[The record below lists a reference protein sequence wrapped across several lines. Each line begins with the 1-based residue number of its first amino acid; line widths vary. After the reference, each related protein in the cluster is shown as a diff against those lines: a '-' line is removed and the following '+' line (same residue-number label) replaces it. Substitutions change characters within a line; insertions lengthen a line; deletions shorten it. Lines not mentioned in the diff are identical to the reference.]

1 MNKVFIFVIFFI
13 LSTSFR
19 IDAQTTEAIGSSA
32 KTKTYTNPLPVKL
45 GDPYVLYT
53 NGTYYLYGTGNADK
67 GFAAFSSKDLVN
79 WKPEG
84 QVYFHGN
91 KNGWS
96 DTAAAWD
103 GAYWAPE
110 AYEVGG
116 KFYLFYSAQWKVNP
130 NHETENF
137 RIGVAVAD
145 KPTGPFVDL
154 APKPVFDPGY
164 PIIDANVFFDDNGKA
179 YLYYSR
185 ACYKHP
191 VKSDVADWAKKK
203 GWYKEVEES
212 WVYGVELKKDF
223 SGVVGEPVLLLR
235 PPVSM
240 KDKQAEWE
248 SRSVTSHEVN
258 RRWTEGSTT
267 FKKDGV
273 YYIMYSANFFGGK
286 HYAVGYATGGSP
298 LGPFRKAANN
308 PVLQKNTPKG
318 GIVSGTGHNS
328 ITYSPDKKEMF
339 CVYHGRTTATA
350 DERVLFLDR
359 MQVKAG
365 KLVVFGPSTTPQKL
379 PSGVDAPNRQP

>member
-1 MNKVFIFVIFFI
+1 MHKLLVFFLLSACFFA
-13 LSTSFR
+13 T
-19 IDAQTTEAIGSSA
+19 AQTTGKPSVP
-32 KTKTYTNPLPVKL
+32 THTYTNPLPVKL
-45 GDPYVLYT
+45 GDPFVLYT

-84 QVYFHGN
+84 QVYFHN
-91 KNGWS
+91 NENGWS
-96 DTAAAWD
+96 DTAAAWG

-110 AYEVGG
+110 VYEVRG
-116 KFYLFYSAQWKVNP
+116 KFYLFYSAQWKLNP
-130 NHETENF
+130 THETENF
-137 RIGVAVAD
+137 RIGVAVAAT
-145 KPTGPFVDL
+145 PTGPFVDL

-164 PIIDANVFFDDNGKA
+164 PVIDANVFFDDNGKA

-191 VKSDVADWAKKK
+191 VKSEVAAQARKK

-212 WVYGVELKKDF
+212 WVYGVELEKDF
-223 SGVVGEPVLLLR
+223 SGVVGEPVLILR
-235 PPVSM
+235 PPVST

-248 SRSVTSHEVN
+248 SRSVTSREVN

-273 YYIMYSANFFGGK
+273 YYIMYSANHFGGEY
-286 HYAVGYATGGSP
+286 YAVGYATGQSP

-308 PVLQKNTPKG
+308 PVLQKNTPNG

-328 ITYSPDKKEMF
+328 ITFSPDKKEMF
-339 CVYHGRTTATA
+339 CVYHGRTAATG
-350 DERVLFLDR
+350 DERVVFVDR
-359 MQVKAG
+359 MKAQNG
-365 KLVVFGPSTTPQKL
+365 KITVYGPTTTPQKF
-379 PSGVDAPNRQP
+379 PSGVRSSQ